1 MRSSRRT
8 CWPSIALAVL
18 LSGLGLG
25 GRAAEPPARPNIVVL
40 VADDWGF
47 TDLGAYGGEIAT
59 PNLDALARRGVK
71 FSNFHVAATCSPTRA
86 MLLTGVDH
94 HRNGVGNMPETM
106 PPEHAGRPG
115 YAGVLGDQAVTVAT
129 MLRDSG
135 YHTYITGKWHLG
147 KTPDTLPGKR
157 GFERSF
163 IQADSGSD
171 NWENRTYM
179 LLYDKAYWFEQDR
192 EVGLPANFYS
202 STFFVDKAIEYI
214 ASPGQDGKPFFAYI
228 GFQANHI
235 PLQAPRAFV
244 ERYRGRYDG
253 GWTALRKA
261 RQARAQALG
270 LVPAG
275 AGLVNL
281 SSTKDWSSLSAEEQ
295 RWHASHMEAYAGM
308 AEAMDAEV
316 GRLVASLK
324 ATGRYENTVFV
335 FLSDNGSDPANPFE
349 IPASKA
355 WVRMNYVTDADPLG
369 GKGTFSANGPH
380 WATATNSPLSGYK
393 YFASE
398 GGLRVPMIIAGL
410 PGMLSNHT
418 AKALSHVNDIV
429 PTLLEAAG
437 IAAHDG
443 RYRGRPVEPLSGR
456 SLVPLLTGRVD
467 RVHSV
472 DEAIGY
478 ELAGSGA
485 LFKGDFKLVRNLA
498 PLGDGQ
504 WHLYDLQADPGEA
517 QDLRESQP
525 DRFKAMLVDYAEY
538 AARNGV
544 LPMPEGFDLKKTALH
559 YALHHYLLPKLWRAA
574 PWGLGGLLLAVLG
587 VFWLRRRWRAARSM
601 AA

>member
-1 MRSSRRT
+1 
-8 CWPSIALAVL
+8 
-18 LSGLGLG
+18 
-25 GRAAEPPARPNIVVL
+25 
-40 VADDWGF
+40 
-47 TDLGAYGGEIAT
+47 
-59 PNLDALARRGVK
+59 
-71 FSNFHVAATCSPTRA
+71 
-86 MLLTGVDH
+86 
-94 HRNGVGNMPETM
+94 MP
-106 PPEHAGRPG
+106 
-115 YAGVLGDQAVTVAT
+115 
-129 MLRDSG
+129 
-135 YHTYITGKWHLG
+135 
-147 KTPDTLPGKR
+147 LPGKR

-171 NWENRTYM
+171 NWANRTYM
-179 LLYDKAYWFEQDR
+179 LLYDKAYWFEQDL

-202 STFFVDKAIEYI
+202 STFCVDKAIEYI
-214 ASPGQDGKPFFAYI
+214 ASSGPDRKPFFAYI
-228 GFQANHI
+228 GFRANHI
-235 PLQAPRAFV
+235 PLQAPRQFV
-244 ERYRGRYDG
+244 EKYKGRYDG
-253 GWTALRKA
+253 GWAVLRKE

-275 AGLVNL
+275 AGLVTL
-281 SSTKDWSSLSAEEQ
+281 PTTKDWDSLSADER
-295 RWHASHMEAYAGM
+295 RWRARHMEAYAGM

-335 FLSDNGSDPANPFE
+335 FMSDNGSDPADPFE
-349 IPASKA
+349 IPVSKA
-355 WVRMNYVTDADPLG
+355 WVRMNYVTEADPLG

-398 GGLRVPMIIAGL
+398 GGLRVPMIIACV

-418 AKALSHVNDIV
+418 AKTLSHVNDIV
-429 PTLLEAAG
+429 PTLLGVAG

-467 RVHSV
+467 RVHAA

-478 ELAGSGA
+478 ELAGSAA

-504 WHLYDLQADPGEA
+504 WHLFNLQADPGEA
-517 QDLRESQP
+517 HDLRESQP
-525 DRFKAMLVDYAEY
+525 DLFKTLQADYAEY
-538 AARNGV
+538 ARRNGV
-544 LPMPEGFDLKKTALH
+544 LPMPEGFDLKKKALR
-559 YALHHYLLPKLWRAA
+559 YTLHHYLLPKLRHAA

-587 VFWLRRRWRAARSM
+587 VFWFRRRRRAARSV

>member
-1 MRSSRRT
+1 MRPNKLA
-8 CWPSIALAVL
+8 CWPRVGLAVL

-25 GRAAEPPARPNIVVL
+25 SGAGEPPARPNIVVL

-94 HRNGVGNMPETM
+94 HRSGVGNMPETM
-106 PPEHAGRPG
+106 PPEHQGRPG
-115 YAGVLGDQAVTVAT
+115 YAGVLGDQAVTLAT

-147 KTPDTLPGKR
+147 KTADTLPGKR

-171 NWENRTYM
+171 NWANRTYM

-214 ASPGQDGKPFFAYI
+214 AESGPDGKPFFAYI

-235 PLQAPRAFV
+235 PIQAPREFV
-244 ERYRGRYDG
+244 DKYKGRYDG
-253 GWTALRKA
+253 GWAVLRKE

-275 AGLVNL
+275 ADLVNL
-281 SSTKDWSSLSAEEQ
+281 PSTKDWNSLSGEER
-295 RWHASHMEAYAGM
+295 RWQARHMEVYAGM

-324 ATGRYENTVFV
+324 ATRRYDNTVFV

-349 IPASKA
+349 IPVSKA

-398 GGLRVPMIIAGL
+398 GGLRVPMIIAGV
-410 PGMLSNHT
+410 PGMLSKHT
-418 AKALSHVNDIV
+418 AKAFSHVNDIV
-429 PTLLEAAG
+429 PTLLEVAG
-437 IAAHDG
+437 MAAHDG
-443 RYRGRPVEPLSGR
+443 RYQGRPVEPLSGR

-467 RVHSV
+467 RVHAA

-478 ELAGSGA
+478 ELAGSAA

-504 WHLYDLQADPGEA
+504 WHLYNLQADPGEA
-517 QDLRESQP
+517 HDLRDSQA
-525 DRFKAMLVDYAEY
+525 DLFNTLQADYAEY
-538 AARNGV
+538 ARRNGV
-544 LPMPEGFDLKKTALH
+544 LPVPEGFDLKKTALR
-559 YALHHYLLPKLWRAA
+559 YALHHYLLPKLRNAA
-574 PWGLGGLLLAVLG
+574 PWALGGLLLAVVG
-587 VFWLRRRWRAARSM
+587 VSWWRRRRRLASLLAA
-601 AA
+601 

>member
-1 MRSSRRT
+1 VRSSSLACWRR
-8 CWPSIALAVL
+8 IALAVV
-18 LSGLGLG
+18 LSGLGSG
-25 GRAAEPPARPNIVVL
+25 SRAGEPPARPNIVVL

-135 YHTYITGKWHLG
+135 YHTYISGKWHLG

-179 LLYDKAYWFEQDR
+179 VLYDKAYWFEQDR

-214 ASPGQDGKPFFAYI
+214 ASPGQDGRPFFAYI
-228 GFQANHI
+228 GFQANHVPI
-235 PLQAPRAFV
+235 QAPRAFV

-261 RQARAQALG
+261 RHARAQALG
-270 LVPAG
+270 LVPEG
-275 AGLVNL
+275 AGLVTL
-281 SSTKDWSSLSAEEQ
+281 PSTKDWNSLSAEER
-295 RWHASHMEAYAGM
+295 RWQASHMEAYAGM

-316 GRLVASLK
+316 GRLVTSLK

-349 IPASKA
+349 IAASKA

-398 GGLRVPMIIAGL
+398 GGLRVPMIIAGV

-429 PTLLEAAG
+429 PTLLEVAG

-443 RYRGRPVEPLSGR
+443 RYLGRPVEPLSGR
-456 SLVPLLTGRVD
+456 SLLPLLTGRVD
-467 RVHSV
+467 QVHAA

-478 ELAGSGA
+478 ELAGSAA

-504 WHLYDLQADPGEA
+504 WRLFDLQADPGEA
-517 QDLRESQP
+517 HDLRESQP
-525 DRFKAMLVDYAEY
+525 DRFKTMLADYAEY

-544 LPMPEGFDLKKTALH
+544 LPMPEGFDLKQTALH
-559 YALHHYLLPKLWRAA
+559 YALHHYLLPKIRRAA
-574 PWGLGGLLLAVLG
+574 PWGLGGLLLAALG
-587 VFWLRRRWRAARSM
+587 AFWLRRRWRAARSM
-601 AA
+601 AG